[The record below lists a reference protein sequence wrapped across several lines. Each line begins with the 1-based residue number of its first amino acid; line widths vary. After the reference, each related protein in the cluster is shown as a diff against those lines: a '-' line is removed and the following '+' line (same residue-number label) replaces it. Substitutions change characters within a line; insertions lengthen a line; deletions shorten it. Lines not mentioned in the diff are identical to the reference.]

1 MRISNQTQ
9 HKETNRYGYTNLRV
23 AKLNGK
29 KRVQCIF
36 NAIKS
41 SSNLGKKQVAN
52 GERERTIQSNKEQLK
67 KKKSNVSQ

>member
-1 MRISNQTQ
+1 MSISNQTQ

-29 KRVQCIF
+29 KKKKKLQCIF

-41 SSNLGKKQVAN
+41 SSNVGKQQVAN
-52 GERERTIQSNKEQLK
+52 GEREREREREMVK
-67 KKKSNVSQ
+67 KKNQM